1 MVENKKEIE
10 YKNLKELILKED
22 KEKNRQ
28 YILRINQAM
37 DTDNNNPVFVRID
50 RETVGKTKRIF
61 IKKILNC
68 SLGDEINIILK
79 GIEEIKSFKLPKNKE
94 KTSEKTE
101 DINGL
106 TKMIKSLMESNKQL
120 QRQINDIKKK

>member
-79 GIEEIKSFKLPKNKE
+79 GIEEIKSFKIPKT
-94 KTSEKTE
+94 KTTDKIE
-101 DINGL
+101 DINDL
-106 TKMIKSLMESNKQL
+106 TKMIKSLRESNKQL
-120 QRQINDIKKK
+120 QRQINEIKKK